1 MHRVGNIKGSGMSH
15 RGMEISEKEEVWRII
30 QWCVGMGKKEAVIEG
45 SRLGGIGVLRECSC
59 KWFRTCGSLLTM
71 KGKSLKIHLLRGSGE
86 ARKFR
91 ENEGAQSGSGREMPL
106 KDSKLYG
113 DEGHDWKT
121 LKSFE

>member
-71 KGKSLKIHLLRGSGE
+71 KGKIPQNSSIEGFRGS
-86 ARKFR
+86 KKVQR
-91 ENEGAQSGSGREMPL
+91 E
-106 KDSKLYG
+106 
-113 DEGHDWKT
+113 
-121 LKSFE
+121 